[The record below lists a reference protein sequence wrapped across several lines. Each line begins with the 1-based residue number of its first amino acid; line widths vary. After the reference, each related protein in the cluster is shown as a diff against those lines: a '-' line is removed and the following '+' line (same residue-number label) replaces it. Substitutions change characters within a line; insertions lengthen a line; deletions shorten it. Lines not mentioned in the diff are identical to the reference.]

1 MANEGSEAGDFCNE
15 FVKNQINQKDQKAL
29 QTLKK
34 EEKIK
39 RIIKMVIIN
48 YIKLK
53 ENKKK
58 VINWLKKIA
67 K

>member
-1 MANEGSEAGDFCNE
+1 MIM
-15 FVKNQINQKDQKAL
+15 KMNQVIIKIINLKDQKVL
-29 QTLKK
+29 QIRKK

-48 YIKLK
+48 YIKLN

>member
-1 MANEGSEAGDFCNE
+1 MIMIM
-15 FVKNQINQKDQKAL
+15 KMNQVIIKIINRKDQKAL
-29 QTLKK
+29 QIRKK

-48 YIKLK
+48 YIKLN
-53 ENKKK
+53 ENKKI

>member
-1 MANEGSEAGDFCNE
+1 MIM
-15 FVKNQINQKDQKAL
+15 KMNQVIIKIINRKDQKVL
-29 QTLKK
+29 QIRKK

>member
-1 MANEGSEAGDFCNE
+1 MIM
-15 FVKNQINQKDQKAL
+15 KMNQVIIKIINQKDQKAL
-29 QTLKK
+29 QIRKK

-48 YIKLK
+48 YIKLN

>member
-1 MANEGSEAGDFCNE
+1 M
-15 FVKNQINQKDQKAL
+15 KMNQVIIKIINLKDQKVL
-29 QTLKK
+29 QIRKK

-48 YIKLK
+48 YIKLN